1 MGGTNRTLSP
11 NVITP
16 EVTNRC
22 VILLPHYTH
31 LRFFSFLSFLAL
43 WFAVS
48 ATLKLYAQ
56 PGTAADS
63 VDKDQLKSTAV
74 LTLDSTLR
82 VEVRNIDITRFP
94 YVGIIFDVFDKDY
107 HFIDSLQKEHIVI
120 TENGINQNVLSLSL
134 ITSNNRVPIDFVF
147 VIDHTGSMKDKIDA
161 VKQNI
166 DAFTTRLAAKGIDYR
181 LGLVV
186 FDDEVSSRHWM
197 TDDLNEFKKWVNEI
211 ETSGG
216 GDKKENALEALRA
229 VTGMNFRSSANRV
242 AILVT
247 DAPYHRYNEDGYGR
261 TRYTERTISV
271 VLERQEIRVFSI
283 VDPTIQG
290 YHEISKR
297 TDGRVFDINQP
308 FANILNDFVET
319 MTSLYNAT
327 YKSTAALIPDSIEVE
342 LRLSRSN
349 KVSRKS
355 FAVLEIGRKL
365 VLDNIHFAYN
375 RYDIEESSMP
385 ELDYLVNLMKARPTL
400 RIKIE
405 GHTDDAGDD
414 VYNLRL
420 SRLRAESVK
429 LYMVRKGIAS
439 DRLFTIGYGESK
451 PTAAND
457 DDEGRRLN
465 RRTEFIIL
473 QK

>member
-1 MGGTNRTLSP
+1 M
-11 NVITP
+11 
-16 EVTNRC
+16 NRC
-22 VILLPHYTH
+22 VILFPRCTH
-31 LRFFSFLSFLAL
+31 PRFLFFLSLLAL
-43 WFAVS
+43 FFVVS
-48 ATLKLYAQ
+48 STLSLRAQ
-56 PGTAADS
+56 PEGGGNPEG
-63 VDKDQLKSTAV
+63 KDELKSTAV

-107 HFIDSLQKEHIVI
+107 HFIDTLRKEHIVI
-120 TENGINQNVLSLSL
+120 TENGIDQNVLSLSL

-147 VIDHTGSMKDKIDA
+147 VIDHTGSMGDKIDA

-186 FDDEVSSRHWM
+186 FDDEVARRHWM
-197 TDDLNEFKKWVNEI
+197 TDDLNEFKKWVSEI
-211 ETSGG
+211 EAKGG

-261 TRYTERTISV
+261 TRFTERTIAV
-271 VLERQEIRVFSI
+271 VLERQDIRVFSI
-283 VDPTIQG
+283 VDPSIQG
-290 YHEISKR
+290 YHDISRR

-327 YKSTAALIPDSIEVE
+327 YKSTAAIIPDSIEVE

-349 KVSRKS
+349 KASRKS
-355 FAVLEIGRKL
+355 FAVLEVGRKL

-385 ELDYLVNLMKARPTL
+385 ELDYLISLMKARPTL

-405 GHTDDAGDD
+405 GHTDDAGEDI
-414 VYNLRL
+414 YNLRL

-457 DDEGRRLN
+457 TEEGRRLN

>member
-1 MGGTNRTLSP
+1 M
-11 NVITP
+11 
-16 EVTNRC
+16 
-22 VILLPHYTH
+22 
-31 LRFFSFLSFLAL
+31 FSSLLAL
-43 WFAVS
+43 YLLVS
-48 ATLKLYAQ
+48 ATHLHAQ
-56 PGTAADS
+56 PG
-63 VDKDQLKSTAV
+63 DKAISDTGSKEQLKSTAV
-74 LTLDSTLR
+74 LTVDSTLR

-107 HFIDSLQKEHIVI
+107 RFIDTLEREDIVI
-120 TENGINQNVLSLSL
+120 TENGVDQEVLSLSK
-134 ITSNNRVPIDFVF
+134 ITSSNRVPVDFVF
-147 VIDHTGSMKDKIDA
+147 VIDHTGSMGDKIDA

-166 DAFTTRLAAKGIDYR
+166 DDFTTRLAAKGIDYR

-186 FDDEVSSRHWM
+186 FDDDIASRHWM
-197 TDDLNEFKKWVNEI
+197 TDDLDQFKEWVSAVKAE
-211 ETSGG
+211 GG
-216 GDKKENALEALRA
+216 GDVKENALEALRA

-242 AILVT
+242 AILIT
-247 DAPYHRYNEDGYGR
+247 DAPYHRYNEEGYGR
-261 TRYTERTISV
+261 TRYTERTIAV
-271 VLERQEIRVFSI
+271 VLERQDIRVFSI
-283 VDPTIQG
+283 VDPSVDG
-290 YHEISKR
+290 YHEISRR
-297 TDGRVFDINQP
+297 TDGRVFDIKQP

-327 YKSTAALIPDSIEVE
+327 YRSTAELIPDSIEVE
-342 LRLSRSN
+342 LRLAQSN

-385 ELDYLVNLMKARPTL
+385 ELDYLISLMKARPTL

-405 GHTDDAGDD
+405 GHTDDAGEEG
-414 VYNLRL
+414 YNLRL

-451 PTAAND
+451 PTASNETE
-457 DDEGRRLN
+457 EGRRLN

>member
-1 MGGTNRTLSP
+1 MFSRNYVFGRLPSIRSFLLILVPLLFG
-11 NVITP
+11 V
-16 EVTNRC
+16 C
-22 VILLPHYTH
+22 LLPLCAQSQPKGGAHPD
-31 LRFFSFLSFLAL
+31 
-43 WFAVS
+43 
-48 ATLKLYAQ
+48 TLDQ
-56 PGTAADS
+56 
-63 VDKDQLKSTAV
+63 QLKSTAV
-74 LTLDSTLR
+74 LTIDSTLR

-94 YVGIIFDVFDKDY
+94 YVGIIFDVFDEEY
-107 HFIDSLQKEHIVI
+107 HFIDTLELEDIVI
-120 TENGINQNVLSLSL
+120 TENGSQQNVLSLSL

-166 DAFTTRLAAKGIDYR
+166 DEFTTRLAAKGIDYR

-186 FDDEVSSRHWM
+186 FDDDVATRHWM
-197 TDDLNEFKKWVNEI
+197 TEDIAEFKEWVSSI
-211 ETSGG
+211 ETQGG
-216 GDKKENALEALRA
+216 GDKKENALEGLRA

-247 DAPYHRYNEDGYGR
+247 DAPYHRYNEPGYGR
-261 TRYTERTISV
+261 TRYTERTIAV
-271 VLERQEIRVFSI
+271 VLERQDIRVFSI

-290 YHEISKR
+290 YHEISQR

-327 YKSTAALIPDSIEVE
+327 YRSTAGLIPDSIEVE
-342 LRLSRSN
+342 LRLSRSG

-355 FAVLEIGRKL
+355 FAVLEVGRKL

-385 ELDYLVNLMKARPTL
+385 ELDYLVSLMQARPTL

-405 GHTDDAGDD
+405 GHTDSAGEEN
-414 VYNLRL
+414 YNLQL
-420 SRLRAESVK
+420 SRRRAESVK
-429 LYMVRKGIAS
+429 KYMMRRGIES

-451 PTAAND
+451 PTASND
-457 DDEGRRLN
+457 TDEGRRLN